1 VVCFCDIPTPDL
13 AIHVG
18 KYSKFGLAFTK
29 EFLIEQ
35 GACPVFYVAN
45 EGPVPINPDALFAH
59 YSVPLDQITEAR
71 AKGTAARKFYF
82 QTSVIGIS
90 KLLIALNELCASGV
104 DFKHDAPESAFR
116 KEFADLLGLTDAQV
130 AAVETA
136 LANDKASPTIRNC
149 TDFLLLW
156 VFPFIKYFDAKLP
169 LDDLHNY
176 YMEREWRVCGNV
188 EFALKDVSR
197 VFFPASYAARFRT
210 DLPCYFGQI
219 SFVD

>member
-1 VVCFCDIPTPDL
+1 M
-13 AIHVG
+13 
-18 KYSKFGLAFTK
+18 
-29 EFLIEQ
+29 
-35 GACPVFYVAN
+35 
-45 EGPVPINPDALFAH
+45 
-59 YSVPLDQITEAR
+59 
-71 AKGTAARKFYF
+71 RKF
-82 QTSVIGIS
+82 
-90 KLLIALNELCASGV
+90 
-104 DFKHDAPESAFR
+104 
-116 KEFADLLGLTDAQV
+116 